1 MTTSIIIIL
10 AATVATLFVSV
21 LISPKSQTIEGFY
34 QGISKNG
41 SAPTLWTLVLSQVTT
56 WIFARSLMTAAILGF
71 YYGIAGALA
80 YAAYYL
86 SFVTG
91 GAIIQHLRFK
101 HGYDNVQGFLI
112 DKYGATG
119 TWMYNFVIVLRL
131 LSEVFANLIVVG
143 EIFGLKGSLEYF
155 VAMLAIGVVTVTYS
169 SMGGLRASLR
179 TDVLQSVIV
188 IALVVVLFIAML
200 FHDVFSLSAILSSTP
215 DVRSPGWILLLV
227 AGLQPWSY
235 PLHDPVMMD
244 RGFLADQETTRK
256 SFLHAAWISIAC
268 IIMFALL
275 GVFAGLNK
283 AEGQNMIDALTSL
296 FGEPIMVVFSVALV
310 VSALSTLDSTFS
322 SASKLVVRDMKLLP
336 ETVNSGR
343 IVMVVFLVV
352 GGLFLVWD
360 NKDLYAAVAVSGTL
374 SMFLLPVIVFS
385 IWGNREVQLWPL
397 VLTFKVTVFGAI
409 TYVTETSVY
418 KHLHWMSDFV
428 LWLTGGDFTVEHKYE
443 KLLLI
448 CIVIAVIGFVTF
460 ALGSKTTLKE
470 QSVNNRIN
478 E

>member
-1 MTTSIIIIL
+1 MTTTLVIL
-10 AATVATLFVSV
+10 IVTVGILVASLVIT
-21 LISPKSQTIEGFY
+21 PRTQTVEGFY
-34 QGISKNG
+34 KGFSKSG
-41 SAPTLWTLVLSQVTT
+41 SAPKLWTLTLSQVTT

-101 HGYDNVQGFLI
+101 HGYDNVQSFLTAQ
-112 DKYGATG
+112 YGSAG
-119 TWMYNFVIVLRL
+119 SWMYNFVIILRL

-143 EIFGLKGSLEYF
+143 EIFGLKGSQEYF
-155 VAMLAIGVVTVTYS
+155 LAMLAIGVVTVTYS

-188 IALVVVLFIAML
+188 LALVVFLFFAML
-200 FHDVFSLSAILSSTP
+200 SHDLFNFSAIVNSTA
-215 DVRSPGWILLLV
+215 DITSPGWVLLLV
-227 AGLQPWSY
+227 AALQLWSY

-244 RGFLADQETTRK
+244 RGFFADKETTRK

-268 IIMFALL
+268 ILMFALL

-283 AEGQNMIDALTSL
+283 ADGQGMIEALTGL
-296 FGEPIMVVFSVALV
+296 FGEPIMIVFSVALV

-322 SASKLVVRDMKLLP
+322 SASKLVVKDMRLLP

-343 IVMVVFLVV
+343 IVMVAFLVL
-352 GGLFLVWD
+352 GGAFLVWN

-385 IWGNREVQLWPL
+385 IWCNRQIALWPL
-397 VLTFKVTVFGAI
+397 VITFAVTVFGAV
-409 TYVTETSVY
+409 TYVTETSAY
-418 KHLHWMSDFV
+418 KNLHWMTDVF
-428 LWLTGGDFTVEHKYE
+428 GYEHKYS
-443 KLLLI
+443 KLLII
-448 CIVIAVIGFVTF
+448 CIVIAVVGFVTF
-460 ALGSKTTLKE
+460 ALGSKG
-470 QSVNNRIN
+470 RIQN
-478 E
+478 QITE